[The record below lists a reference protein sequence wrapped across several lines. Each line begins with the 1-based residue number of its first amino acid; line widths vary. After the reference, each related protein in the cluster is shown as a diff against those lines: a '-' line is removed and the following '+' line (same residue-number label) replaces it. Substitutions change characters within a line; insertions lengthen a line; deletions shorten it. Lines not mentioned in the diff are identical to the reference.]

1 MSNWPLSDL
10 VVEHDVVGPEV
21 PMTQGEHLVGV
32 LAHVLVEHAHGG
44 AVEEGLALGDVLL
57 DRLLLLL
64 ARHLVGV
71 VLQHL
76 DRRLLGHILQLLVE
90 EGRDALLRVVSILKK
105 KAKHDI
111 YLKLKACRS
120 FRFLL

>member
-1 MSNWPLSDL
+1 
-10 VVEHDVVGPEV
+10 
-21 PMTQGEHLVGV
+21 MTQGEHLVGV

-76 DRRLLGHILQLLVE
+76 DHRLLGHVLQLLVE

-105 KAKHDI
+105 K
-111 YLKLKACRS
+111 R
-120 FRFLL
+120 RT